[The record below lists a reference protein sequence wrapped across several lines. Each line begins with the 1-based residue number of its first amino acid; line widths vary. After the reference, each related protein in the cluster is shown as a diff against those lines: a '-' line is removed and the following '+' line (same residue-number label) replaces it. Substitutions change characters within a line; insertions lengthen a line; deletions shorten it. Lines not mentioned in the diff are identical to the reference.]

1 MIEIK
6 VFSIG
11 IMSTNA
17 YVVKDAD
24 TGESLLVDPG
34 CESSVL
40 TAFLDSLPKGSLKYI
55 LLTHGHFD
63 HIGGVNFYKTR
74 YNAKVV
80 VSEEDEEFL
89 FDPDLNLSS
98 MFSKTLESITA
109 DVILSDGE
117 KLSLGNTEFEFMR
130 TPGHTQGSG
139 CYIFEDDKVI
149 FSGDTLFYRSMGR
162 TDFPTGNPLEM
173 IQSLHK
179 LCDLSGDYTVYPGH
193 DMSTTLQGERENNP
207 CF

>member
-1 MIEIK
+1 MIDVK
-6 VFSIG
+6 VFPVG

-17 YVVKDAD
+17 YVVKDKD
-24 TGESLLVDPG
+24 TNEVLLVDPG
-34 CESSVL
+34 CENSTL
-40 TAFLDSLPKGSLKYI
+40 TAYLDSLPKNSLKYI

-74 YNAKVV
+74 YNLKVV
-80 VSEEDEEFL
+80 VSEDDEEFL

-98 MFSKTLESITA
+98 MFSKPLESIRA
-109 DVILSDGE
+109 DIILSDGQE
-117 KLSLGNTEFEFMR
+117 LSLGNTKFYFML

-139 CYIFEDDKVI
+139 CFVFKDDNVI

-162 TDFPTGNPLEM
+162 TDFPTGDPKAMME
-173 IQSLHK
+173 SLHK
-179 LCDLSGDYTVYPGH
+179 LCSIEGDYTVYPGH

-207 CF
+207 CL